1 MSSSRLRVATD
12 PALALV
18 VRIFVGSV
26 AERWAIPEPVRDDLR
41 LAASELFSGAVEAG
55 ENDEVTFDLAA
66 SDAGFELRAEEV
78 HAVTQ
83 GGPLPEGWAARFDLI
98 RALFPD
104 AQIGDTVLIRVP
116 AA

>member
-1 MSSSRLRVATD
+1 VSSSRLRVATD
-12 PALALV
+12 PSLALV

-55 ENDEVTFDLAA
+55 DNDEVTFDLAT
-66 SDAGFELRAEEV
+66 SDSGFELRAEEV
-78 HAVTQ
+78 HAVAQ
-83 GGPLPEGWAARFDLI
+83 GRLVPESWAARFDLI

-116 AA
+116 AG

>member
-55 ENDEVTFDLAA
+55 ENDEVTFDPPATPGSSSA
-66 SDAGFELRAEEV
+66 PRRSTPGRTAGRCRRD
-78 HAVTQ
+78 
-83 GGPLPEGWAARFDLI
+83 GPHGSTDPG
-98 RALFPD
+98 LFPD

-116 AA
+116 VG

>member
-1 MSSSRLRVATD
+1 MSSSRLHVATD

-55 ENDEVTFDLAA
+55 DNDEVTFDLSATDT
-66 SDAGFELRAEEV
+66 SFELRAEEV
-78 HAVTQ
+78 HAVAQ
-83 GGPLPEGWAARFDLI
+83 GRPMPESWTARFDLI

-104 AQIGDTVLIRVP
+104 AQIGDTVLIRIP

>member
-1 MSSSRLRVATD
+1 MSSSRLRVSTD
-12 PALALV
+12 PSLALV

-55 ENDEVTFDLAA
+55 DNDEVTFDLAT
-66 SDAGFELRAEEV
+66 SDSGFELRAEEV
-78 HAVTQ
+78 HAVAQ
-83 GGPLPEGWAARFDLI
+83 GRPVPESWAARFDLI

-116 AA
+116 AG